1 MSLPLVAEEKF
12 NVRIVSKLWK
22 ILKRW
27 KGIWWLTMLWTGPLF
42 ARFVTGCFQKEII
55 WLFIS
60 ELTPVK
66 NPLLVIFATIV
77 RPRDQTWTPILELN
91 IQMGCHGIYKI
102 SRHPILM
109 TLFKKPS
116 DLLIYLETQS
126 VNKQLVSAT
135 IPVNQDFH
143 DLTA

>member
-1 MSLPLVAEEKF
+1 MSLLLVAEEKF
-12 NVRIVSKLWK
+12 NVRIVSKSWK

-102 SRHPILM
+102 SIHPILM
-109 TLFKKPS
+109 TLFKKTS
-116 DLLIYLETQS
+116 YLLIYLETQS

-135 IPVNQDFH
+135 IPVIQDFH

>member
-12 NVRIVSKLWK
+12 NVRIVSKSWK

-42 ARFVTGCFQKEII
+42 ARFVIGCFQKEIT

-77 RPRDQTWTPILELN
+77 RPRDQTWTLILELN
-91 IQMGCHGIYKI
+91 IQMGCHGIHKI
-102 SRHPILM
+102 SRHPIL
-109 TLFKKPS
+109 LFKKTS
-116 DLLIYLETQS
+116 VLLIYLETQS
-126 VNKQLVSAT
+126 VNKQLVYAARPWIT
-135 IPVNQDFH
+135 NVGKRH
-143 DLTA
+143 Y

>member
-12 NVRIVSKLWK
+12 NVRIVSKSWK

-42 ARFVTGCFQKEII
+42 ARFVIGCFQKEIT

-77 RPRDQTWTPILELN
+77 RPRDQTWTLILELN
-91 IQMGCHGIYKI
+91 IQMGCHGKHKI
-102 SRHPILM
+102 NRHPIL
-109 TLFKKPS
+109 LFKKTS
-116 DLLIYLETQS
+116 VLLIYLETQS

-135 IPVNQDFH
+135 HPIDSGFQ